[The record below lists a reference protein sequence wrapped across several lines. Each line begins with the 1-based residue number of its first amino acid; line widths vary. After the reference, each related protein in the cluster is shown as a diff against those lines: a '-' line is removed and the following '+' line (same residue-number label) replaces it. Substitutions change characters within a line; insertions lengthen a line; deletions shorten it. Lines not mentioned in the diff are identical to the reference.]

1 MTYEIN
7 ITAETQAVSVEPLYV
22 VSVIPPGE
30 LSAPTVKIHEHD
42 LQAILQEVLSPSS
55 VTEVREHLNKAYS
68 LDGDRIE
75 IPNLSEAHIKM
86 LRGLQQRAV
95 GR

>member
-7 ITAETQAVSVEPLYV
+7 ITAETQVVGVEPLYV

-30 LSAPTVKIHEHD
+30 LSAPTAKINERD

-55 VTEVREHLNKAYS
+55 STVVREHLNKAYS
-68 LDGDRIE
+68 IDGDRIE
-75 IPNLSEAHIKM
+75 ISNLSEAHIIM
-86 LRGLQQRAV
+86 LRGSQQRAA

>member
-7 ITAETQAVSVEPLYV
+7 ITAENQVVGVEPLYV

-30 LSAPTVKIHEHD
+30 LSAPTAKINEHD

-55 VTEVREHLNKAYS
+55 STEVREHLNKAYP
-68 LDGDRIE
+68 D
-75 IPNLSEAHIKM
+75 
-86 LRGLQQRAV
+86 
-95 GR
+95 

>member
-30 LSAPTVKIHEHD
+30 LSAPH
-42 LQAILQEVLSPSS
+42 
-55 VTEVREHLNKAYS
+55 RE
-68 LDGDRIE
+68 DPRT
-75 IPNLSEAHIKM
+75 
-86 LRGLQQRAV
+86 
-95 GR
+95 